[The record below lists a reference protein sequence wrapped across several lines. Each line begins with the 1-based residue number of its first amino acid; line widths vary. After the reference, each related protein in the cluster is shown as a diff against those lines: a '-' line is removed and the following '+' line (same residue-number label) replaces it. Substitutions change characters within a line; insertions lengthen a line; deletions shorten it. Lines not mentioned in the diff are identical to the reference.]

1 MNMSAHL
8 PHTPPAN
15 IPMIE
20 QMLRASAT
28 TVPDNDAIIYLD
40 RRVSYAELYRSARA
54 GADGLRLQGVGSGD
68 TVVIA
73 LSNCPEFVM
82 MYFAT
87 ALLRAKVYAIDP
99 NAAEPELRRCIR
111 DAEPALV
118 LTHAIRA
125 GTFERL
131 LSERADLRAR
141 IAVVGGDGGRHIAA
155 DELFRATAPERDA
168 PPAGAYG
175 GDWSYTYSSGSTGTP
190 KRICRTQRNQTAEA
204 DNITTTAAI
213 TPQDR
218 VLCVVPLFHALGQF
232 CCMIVAARAGAAL
245 VLLEQTGAPDAD
257 AERQLVLGSRIER
270 VLGMIEEHRVTI
282 MPAVPYIY
290 ELLAD
295 ADERLAADVS
305 SVRLFL
311 SGGNF
316 LPATT
321 TERFLRRYGRPIRQT
336 YGSSEAGSVAWDCR
350 DADRVGHNSVGHP
363 LDGVEVRVA
372 GQDGRALP
380 PGSVGEVI
388 VKGASVMVGYADRPD
403 LTAEVIS
410 DGYYHTGD
418 LGVLDEDGRLHITG
432 RTNLLIDTGGRKVN
446 PLEVEAV
453 LGDHPGVDEVVVT
466 GSGTRGGDEVL
477 VAVVVPRNTEGSGA
491 TVTAEEL
498 GDFCRARM
506 TDYKVPHR
514 FVFREKLP
522 RSPLGKVLRR
532 NLDLSEEPA
541 ADEQGAGPGS
551 ARTARSRAEVTAYLV
566 AQLARLLRVPA
577 ERIDVGAPVLD
588 TGLNSLMAMQLRLAV
603 ERDLKVPVNIGQLL
617 SARSLDAVAGQLSD
631 GNGASVE
638 LPGGR
643 EAEFPL
649 APAQLP
655 YAHAVGATAA
665 YTCAAR
671 VEGDLDEAALH
682 AAVQEL
688 ADRHPMLRLRLV
700 GAEGA
705 TRRQTTPRGEVDF
718 AVEDVPEAGRPGRIA
733 ALAAAPPDLVGTGP
747 LRVRLLRGEDSGPV
761 LVLSVH
767 KAAADRWSL
776 AVLLRDLGM
785 VLGGQRAGGELY
797 LPALPYSYQDFVRS
811 AGKEAAA
818 VTPGTVVGEAGAAG
832 KEATGAVTPGT
843 VVGDAEVRAAGLVL
857 DADLAGGVRLTA
869 RREGVPVSTVLLA
882 ALVATAA
889 ADPGCGK
896 RIGTVRQ
903 GRERAE
909 FNDLVGR
916 FARVVGIPLT
926 GPGLTAPAED
936 LPRVLAGLRE
946 ALDRPSPPAG
956 EVDILFADDV
966 EARPELAHLW
976 RFTGGHSAEPVGVGD
991 LRLHPV
997 PVPGATIA
1005 APVVCRLVRSGDT
1018 LSLVWQHDTGRVPAT
1033 TLTSFTERF
1042 RDVLRAVVSD
1052 PAQSR

>member
-1 MNMSAHL
+1 
-8 PHTPPAN
+8 
-15 IPMIE
+15 
-20 QMLRASAT
+20 MLRASAT
-28 TVPDNDAIIYLD
+28 AVPDHDAIIYLD
-40 RRVSYAELYRSARA
+40 RRITYAELYRSVRA

-118 LTHAIRA
+118 LTHAMRA

-131 LSERADLRAR
+131 LSERSDLRAR

-168 PPAGAYG
+168 PPTGAYG

-190 KRICRTQRNQTAEA
+190 KRICRTQGNQTAEA
-204 DNITTTAAI
+204 HNITTTARI

-218 VLCVVPLFHALGQF
+218 ILCVVPLFHALGQF

-270 VLGMIEEHRVTI
+270 VLEMIEEHRVTI

-295 ADERLAADVS
+295 ADERLPADVS

-316 LPATT
+316 LPAAT

-388 VKGASVMVGYADRPD
+388 VGGASVMVGYADRPD
-403 LTAEVIS
+403 LTAEVMS
-410 DGYYHTGD
+410 DGCYRTGD

-453 LGDHPGVDEVVVT
+453 LGEHPGVAEVVVT

-477 VAVVVPRNTEGSGA
+477 VAVVVPHSTDGSGA
-491 TVTAEEL
+491 TATAEEL

-532 NLDLSEEPA
+532 NLDLAEEQA
-541 ADEQGAGPGS
+541 AEAHGPGPGH
-551 ARTARSRAEVTAYLV
+551 ARPAHGRAEVAAYLV
-566 AQLARLLRVPA
+566 AQLARLLRVPP
-577 ERIDVGAPVLD
+577 ERIDVDAPVLD

-603 ERDLKVPVNIGQLL
+603 ERDLRVPVQIGQLL
-617 SARSLDAVAGQLSD
+617 SARSLDAVAEQLSD
-631 GNGASVE
+631 GSGGSVE
-638 LPGGR
+638 LPGGM

-655 YAHAVGATAA
+655 YAGAVGEAAA

-682 AAVQEL
+682 AALQEL

-700 GAEGA
+700 GAEGG
-705 TRRQTTPRGEVDF
+705 TPRQTTPRGEVDF
-718 AVEDVPEAGRPGRIA
+718 TVEDVPEADRPGRIA
-733 ALAAAPPDLVGTGP
+733 ALASAPPDLAGAGS
-747 LRVRLLRGEDSGPV
+747 LRVRLLRGEDSGPA

-811 AGKEAAA
+811 AGEEAAA
-818 VTPGTVVGEAGAAG
+818 VAAGPVGGAA
-832 KEATGAVTPGT
+832 EVSAT
-843 VVGDAEVRAAGLVL
+843 GLVL
-857 DADLAGGVRLTA
+857 DADLAGSVRLTA
-869 RREGVPVSTVLLA
+869 RREGVPISTVLLA

-889 ADPGCGK
+889 AEPGCGR
-896 RIGTVRQ
+896 RIGAVRQ

-916 FARVVGIPLT
+916 FARVVGIPGT
-926 GPGLTAPAED
+926 GPDPTGPAEA
-936 LPRVLAGLRE
+936 LPPVLAGVRD
-946 ALDRPSPPAG
+946 ALDRPVPAAG

-997 PVPGATIA
+997 PVPGASIA
-1005 APVVCRLVRSGDT
+1005 APVVCRLVRAGDT
-1018 LSLVWQHDTGRVPAT
+1018 LSLVWQHDADRVPAK
-1033 TLTSFTERF
+1033 TLAPFVERF
-1042 RDVLRAVVSD
+1042 SEVLRAVVSD
-1052 PAQSR
+1052 PAQIR